1 MPSWSSSTACGP
13 ISRERTSRTPFES
26 IMAATV
32 AMAPRADG
40 AALRKRVLSAAILL
54 PLAGVDLWLGAAYWD
69 TLVCL
74 FGMVMA
80 WEWARMCAVGDRP
93 PHGLVCGVGPAG
105 VLSILAVAAAVLL
118 AATGRYVG
126 ALVLLA
132 AGAAA
137 VTAVGVNIQGGRG
150 RWHGFGTLY
159 IG

>member
-1 MPSWSSSTACGP
+1 
-13 ISRERTSRTPFES
+13 
-26 IMAATV
+26 V

-54 PLAGVDLWLGAAYWD
+54 PLAIVDLWLGSAYWD
-69 TLVCL
+69 ALVCL

-93 PHGLVCGVGPAG
+93 ARGLFFGVGPAG
-105 VLSILAVAAAVLL
+105 VLSILAVAAAVFL
-118 AATGRYVG
+118 AAAGRYAD

-132 AGAAA
+132 VGAAV
-137 VTAVGVNIQGGRG
+137 VTAVGMNIQGGRG

-159 IG
+159 IGLPSIAIMWVRAEPRHGLETVAWI

>member
-1 MPSWSSSTACGP
+1 
-13 ISRERTSRTPFES
+13 
-26 IMAATV
+26 
-32 AMAPRADG
+32 
-40 AALRKRVLSAAILL
+40 
-54 PLAGVDLWLGAAYWD
+54 
-69 TLVCL
+69 
-74 FGMVMA
+74 MA

-93 PHGLVCGVGPAG
+93 AHGLVFGVGPAG

-137 VTAVGVNIQGGRG
+137 VTAVGLSIQGGRG

-159 IG
+159 IGLPSIAGNSPLGSVGTSARARFERVRHRRTARSQ